1 MGFSVS
7 MSTVIRKPE
16 LTDGQL
22 IYDLARIS
30 KPLDLNSLYSYLLIS
45 THFNQTS
52 AVAEN
57 EQDLIGYVSGYLHP
71 HQDDTLFIW
80 QIAVNPNMRGRGLAT
95 LMLQN
100 ILQREELITIKFIE
114 ATITPSNKKSRKLFQ
129 RLAEQLKADY
139 KESPF
144 LDKELFGESNHE
156 EEKLLRIGPINHSP
170 KLTMI

>member
-1 MGFSVS
+1 MNII
-7 MSTVIRKPE
+7 IRKPE

-22 IYDLARIS
+22 IYDLAKIS

-52 AVAEN
+52 AVAEK
-57 EQDLIGYVSGYLHP
+57 EQDIIGYVSGYLHP
-71 HQDDTLFIW
+71 HKHDTLFIW
-80 QIAVNPNMRGRGLAT
+80 QIAVNPNMRGKGLAT

-100 ILQREELITIKFIE
+100 ILQREELIKIKFIE

-139 KESPF
+139 KETPF

-156 EEKLLRIGPINHSP
+156 EEKLLRIGPIT
-170 KLTMI
+170 L

>member
-57 EQDLIGYVSGYLHP
+57 NHGLVGYVSGYLHP
-71 HQDDTLFIW
+71 QHDDTLFIW
-80 QIAVNPNMRGRGLAT
+80 QIAVNPLMRGRGLAIH
-95 LMLQN
+95 MLQN
-100 ILQREELITIKFIE
+100 ILEREELINIKFIE
-114 ATITPSNKKSRKLFQ
+114 ATVTPSNKISRKLFQ
-129 RLAEQLKADY
+129 RLAEQLKAEY
-139 KESPF
+139 KESHF
-144 LDKELFGESNHE
+144 LDKELFGDSNHE
-156 EEKLLRIGPINHSP
+156 EEKLLRIGPINP
-170 KLTMI
+170 PLNNRI